1 MAASNHSTGTPNVA
15 ATVRAFTTNSCPRGA
30 QNSRPA
36 RIAILPRHS
45 CRITTPSCVP
55 LGGHAGTHS
64 RFCELRDPAHNVLFM
79 FHYPADSVSF
89 SHSPLGGGEGAVR
102 FASVPSAESKDQ
114 FSREISSSSSQL
126 SVRNRSACLGCFAW
140 LCARTGSESSFA
152 GTRILA
158 IGSQPAESA
167 LHAAKRAGS
176 ASKSPPPTHSA
187 FATKSFPLG
196 AVAGT
201 SSQKSG
207 HAAGAE
213 ARNRTPHADYP
224 ASAARSRVG

>member
-1 MAASNHSTGTPNVA
+1 MAASNHSTGTPNIA

-30 QNSRPA
+30 Q
-36 RIAILPRHS
+36 IAGRQES
-45 CRITTPSCVP
+45 PSCPGTRAESRLQAASP

-114 FSREISSSSSQL
+114 FSREISSSSSQF

-196 AVAGT
+196 AVA
-201 SSQKSG
+201 
-207 HAAGAE
+207 
-213 ARNRTPHADYP
+213 
-224 ASAARSRVG
+224 